1 MARLLVA
8 TVPLTGHVLPM
19 RLVVREL
26 IARGHT
32 VRWYGSSKL
41 APVIERAGAA
51 HVPMHAS
58 IDWDDA
64 DVEAALP
71 ALRGKRGLARVKAQL
86 EAMFIAPMARQL
98 RDLEA
103 AARAFAPDAVIADQA
118 HLGAALLHETRG
130 VPWAGLGIS
139 ALMIPSIDTAPFG
152 SAQPPACDERDR
164 TRTRHINWLVQRVL
178 FRDTTRSYRRGR
190 IAAGLPAGTGTY
202 FDVLSPQLY
211 LQPTIPAFEYPR
223 SDLPPQV
230 HFIGPLVPEAPP
242 ERAALPAWW
251 DELAAAHR
259 RGRPIVLVT
268 QGTLATDP
276 RELLRPALRALAG
289 EDVLVVAI
297 TGRAGGG
304 PAPLGRAALPANVR
318 VAPFVP
324 YHALMPLLSVVVT
337 NGGYGGVQMALR
349 HGVPLVVAG
358 GSEDKPEIAAR
369 VAWSG
374 AGIDLRTGRPSAR
387 ELRRAVRRVR
397 EEATFRARARALAR
411 AMAACNAPVAA
422 ADLIERLVA
431 ERRPILRPETGAVTA
446 APALAAAWEHEA
458 TRRGAGAVR
467 SWPGSS

>member
-8 TVPLTGHVLPM
+8 TVPLTGHVQPM
-19 RLVVREL
+19 LLVVQEL

-32 VRWYGSSKL
+32 VRWYAGGKF
-41 APVIERAGAA
+41 APAIERAGAV
-51 HVPMHAS
+51 HVPMHPS

-64 DVEAALP
+64 DADAALP

-86 EAMFIAPMARQL
+86 EAMFIGPMVRQL

-103 AARAFAPDAVIADQA
+103 AAGAFAPDAVLADQA
-118 HLGAALLHETRG
+118 HLGAALLHEARG

-152 SAQPPACDERDR
+152 SAQPPARDERDR
-164 TRTRHINWLVQRVL
+164 ARTRRLTWLVQRVL
-178 FRDTTRSYRRGR
+178 FWDITRSYHRGR
-190 IAAGLPAGTGTY
+190 VAAGLAAGTGTY

-259 RGRPIVLVT
+259 RGRPIILVT

-289 EDVLVVAI
+289 EDALVVAI
-297 TGRAGGG
+297 AGRGDD
-304 PAPLGRAALPANVR
+304 PASLGLSVLPANVR
-318 VAPFVP
+318 IARYVP
-324 YHALMPLLSVVVT
+324 YHALMPLVSVVVT

-369 VAWSG
+369 VAWAG
-374 AGIDLRTGRPSAR
+374 AGIDLRTGWPFAR
-387 ELRRAVRRVR
+387 EVRRAVRRVQ
-397 EEATFRARARALAR
+397 EDPTFRARVRELAR
-411 AMAACNAPVAA
+411 EMAAHDAPALA
-422 ADLIERLVA
+422 ADLVERLVA
-431 ERRPILRPETGAVTA
+431 ERRPVLRA
-446 APALAAAWEHEA
+446 APAGAVVAPAWAHEA
-458 TRRGAGAVR
+458 RPTGAGAVR
-467 SWPGSS
+467 RSPGAP